1 GHRLSETASRF
12 TNSPT
17 NGHHHHHHHPL
28 PLLKLKIDSAL
39 LCLIASLTIQIPL
52 LPFPPTLLLLSHF
65 SSRFA
70 SPIWNTAR
78 SLLPNEV
85 GMFSE
90 GVVEADLEASTV
102 SRRLVRTV
110 SQKLRKKTTATT
122 TTTTTAIQDLDS
134 SNDVASGISLKCL
147 TLMVRG
153 GGCKV
158 GADTDDF
165 PGGDLSGCR
174 RRSSMS
180 NEEAA
185 SSRSSTPYRPICGGG
200 GEETAGVDC
209 FSYGVR
215 DKFWKK
221 SIRRERDSQ
230 SQLED
235 LDRDS
240 SSSSKLHIFLPDDV
254 LELCLVR
261 LPLTSLMNAR
271 LVCKKWR
278 YLTTT
283 NRFMRMR
290 LEGSYRNPWLFL
302 FGSVKDGFCSGEIH
316 AFDTVQHQWHRIEA
330 EILKG
335 RFMFSVASV
344 GEDVYVVGGRS
355 SLARSGRVDW
365 SSFKTHKG
373 AMVFSPL
380 NKSWRKVA
388 SMRYA
393 RSMPV
398 LGVSEVNADFSLGH
412 THQHHRL
419 TRSRIGGV
427 SDVYEDPHRLSL
439 RRCQYRNGFD
449 VNVNVNDNR
458 KSNKFTRQR
467 STNGKGCKRLVLIVV
482 GGLGSWD
489 EPLDSGEI
497 YDPVSNKWVEIQR
510 LPLDFGAVSCGVVC
524 NTVFYVYSEID
535 KLMGYDI
542 EKGYWIG
549 IQTSPFPPR
558 VVEYY
563 PKLVS
568 CNDRLFMLSVFWCE
582 GDGRIGQRNK
592 AVRKLWELDLVCLTW
607 SEVSVHP
614 DAPMDWNAIFVADK
628 SRIYGIEMFKIFGQ
642 LLDFLTVCDFSGA
655 GTNWRHISRSH
666 MAHELDASSCMTKS
680 LAVVHL

>member
-1 GHRLSETASRF
+1 MFSDGSKGE
-12 TNSPT
+12 
-17 NGHHHHHHHPL
+17 
-28 PLLKLKIDSAL
+28 
-39 LCLIASLTIQIPL
+39 ASL
-52 LPFPPTLLLLSHF
+52 H
-65 SSRFA
+65 R
-70 SPIWNTAR
+70 
-78 SLLPNEV
+78 
-85 GMFSE
+85 
-90 GVVEADLEASTV
+90 DLEASTV

-110 SQKLRKKTTATT
+110 SQKLRKKAT
-122 TTTTTAIQDLDS
+122 QDLDS
-134 SNDVASGISLKCL
+134 PNSDVASGISLKCL

-158 GADTDDF
+158 GADTGDDF
-165 PGGDLSGCR
+165 PGGDLGCR

-180 NEEAA
+180 SEEA
-185 SSRSSTPYRPICGGG
+185 SRTPYRPICGG
-200 GEETAGVDC
+200 EQAGVDC

-221 SIRRERDSQ
+221 SIRRD
-230 SQLED
+230 SQLEYPPPFTTTNPMD
-235 LDRDS
+235 HD
-240 SSSSKLHIFLPDDV
+240 SKLHIFLPDDI

-261 LPLTSLMNAR
+261 LPLTTLMNAR

-278 YLTTT
+278 HLTTT
-283 NRFMRMR
+283 PRFLRMR
-290 LEGSYRNPWLFL
+290 WEGSYRTPWLFM
-302 FGSVKDGFCSGEIH
+302 FGTVKDGLCSGEIH
-316 AFDTVQHQWHRIEA
+316 AFDTCQHQWHKIDA
-330 EILKG
+330 EILRG
-335 RFMFSVASV
+335 RFMFSIASV
-344 GEDVYVVGGRS
+344 EEDVYVVGGRS

-373 AMVFSPL
+373 AMVFSPVT
-380 NKSWRKVA
+380 KSWRKVT

-398 LGVSEVNADFSLGH
+398 LGVSEVNSDFSVGQSH
-412 THQHHRL
+412 RQDRRL

-439 RRCQYRNGFD
+439 RRQYRNGFD
-449 VNVNVNDNR
+449 VNEMSFLANR
-458 KSNKFTRQR
+458 KSHHNKFTRQR
-467 STNGKGCKRLVLIVV
+467 SSDHLNGKSCKRFILIVV

-497 YDPVSNKWVEIQR
+497 YDPISNKWVEIQR
-510 LPLDFGAVSCGVVC
+510 LPLDFGVVSSGVVC
-524 NTVFYVYSEID
+524 NKMFYVYSEMD

-542 EKGYWIG
+542 EKGYWMG

-558 VVEYY
+558 VIEYY

-568 CNDRLFMLSVFWCE
+568 CNGRLFMLSVSWCE
-582 GDGRIGQRNK
+582 GDGQIGQRNK
-592 AVRKLWELDLVCLTW
+592 AVRKMWELDLVSLNW

-642 LLDFLTVCDFSGA
+642 LLDFLTVCDFSGS
-655 GTNWRHISRSH
+655 GTNWSHISRSH

-680 LAVVHL
+680 LAVLHL